1 LKQNITEEELIEVE
15 NQLSF
20 PNGEK
25 GIEMAKAMNDTN
37 IEMTLESIKA
47 LDINDN
53 NAVLEIGHGN
63 CGHLSKTLKRA
74 DNISFFGLEISET
87 MQKEAESI
95 NKNLLN
101 QSQVE
106 FQLYD
111 GKTMPFQEN
120 SFDRIMTVN
129 TVYFWEHPADLLT
142 EIYRVLKYNGLFVI
156 TYAQK
161 KFMEKLPFVKEKF
174 SLFDNQDIKNLIS
187 KTDFTLIEILDKKDN
202 VESKIGDLTNSID
215 NVDNYNSKQD
225 QKLNYGIYSA
235 DMAYCIMNNQTQE
248 SINYLSTLKKL
259 SEKIWMTDVM
269 GAMGLSQR
277 LEANVGNEDSLTY
290 IMADLQMQMDDYLDE
305 NEMGAAGSIIFAGA
319 WIETMYLG
327 VKVNE
332 NEGNEKLINRLSE
345 QAIILESLIGS
356 IKQNN
361 NDNQLS
367 DLLTDL
373 ESINKHFTGFNDSEE
388 QFRLSAEAIH
398 NLNNDI
404 TALRTKIVGE

>member
-1 LKQNITEEELIEVE
+1 NVSEISYVLPSPLQIAEL
-15 NQLSF
+15 F
-20 PNGEK
+20 
-25 GIEMAKAMNDTN
+25 
-37 IEMTLESIKA
+37 
-47 LDINDN
+47 
-53 NAVLEIGHGN
+53 
-63 CGHLSKTLKRA
+63 KRA
-74 DNISFFGLEISET
+74 GL
-87 MQKEAESI
+87 
-95 NKNLLN
+95 
-101 QSQVE
+101 
-106 FQLYD
+106 
-111 GKTMPFQEN
+111 
-120 SFDRIMTVN
+120 
-129 TVYFWEHPADLLT
+129 
-142 EIYRVLKYNGLFVI
+142 
-156 TYAQK
+156 TY
-161 KFMEKLPFVKEKF
+161 
-174 SLFDNQDIKNLIS
+174 
-187 KTDFTLIEILDKKDN
+187 
-202 VESKIGDLTNSID
+202 IGDLTNSID